1 MNPPVA
7 LVVDDD
13 PDIRGVVV
21 YILERAGFVVH
32 CAPDGEAGL
41 IAAMAEPPDLVL
53 LDWMM
58 PGMSGVE
65 VCRAL
70 RASDQLGSVV
80 VIMLTAKAQEP
91 DVQLGIDAGADDYI
105 VKPFSPRAL
114 VDQVQAVLQRSAVH

>member
-1 MNPPVA
+1 MSPPVA

-21 YILERAGFVVH
+21 YILERAGFVVR

-41 IAAMAEPPDLVL
+41 ISAMAEPPDLVL

-70 RASDQLGSVV
+70 RASEQLGSVV

-114 VDQVQAVLQRSAVH
+114 VEQVHAVLERSAVH

>member
-1 MNPPVA
+1 
-7 LVVDDD
+7 
-13 PDIRGVVV
+13 
-21 YILERAGFVVH
+21 
-32 CAPDGEAGL
+32 
-41 IAAMAEPPDLVL
+41 
-53 LDWMM
+53 MM

-70 RASDQLGSVV
+70 RASDQLGSVL

>member
-1 MNPPVA
+1 VSPPVA

-21 YILERAGFVVH
+21 YILERAGFEVR

-41 IAAMAEPPDLVL
+41 ISAMAEPPDLVL

-70 RASDQLGSVV
+70 RASEQLGSVV

-114 VDQVQAVLQRSAVH
+114 VEQVHAVLERSAVH